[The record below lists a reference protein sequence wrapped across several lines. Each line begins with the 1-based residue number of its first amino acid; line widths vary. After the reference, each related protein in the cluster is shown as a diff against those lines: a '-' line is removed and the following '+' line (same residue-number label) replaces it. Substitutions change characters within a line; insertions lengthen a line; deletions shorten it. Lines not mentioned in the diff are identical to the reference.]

1 MIDLTGVEHHPAVVE
16 MVDVLCAKTQNTD
29 RGFFNAEVAYFLA
42 KMASSMRATIVTKDR
57 GEIPVNLYVLALGTS
72 GYGKGHSV
80 AIVEGEYL
88 AGFKKRFME
97 DTFPV
102 IAEQHLYSL
111 AAERALR
118 NGTDPQVEFEA
129 ADAEFRRCGALPFTF
144 DSGTTP
150 AIKQLRQKLM
160 LGNVGAINL
169 QIDEIG
175 SNMIANIEIMNVYL
189 ELFDQGMV
197 KQKLTKNTSDSVR
210 GEELD
215 GKTPT
220 NALLFGTP
228 AKLLDGGQT
237 EDQFYSF
244 LDTGYARRCIFGW
257 GQQTE
262 KAYNTLTPA
271 EIYANLIRPG
281 NVASVDKWANHFH
294 KLADPSVYGW
304 KMIVEDAVGIQLLTY
319 KIECEKAAETM
330 PDHEEIRK
338 AELSHRYFKALKL
351 AGTYAFIDGSIEIEM
366 DHLMSAILLIE
377 ESGAAFQAILNRE
390 KAYVKLAKYIAAE
403 GTDLTHA
410 DLHEALPFFKG
421 SNAFRNDMM
430 IMAIGWAYGHHII
443 IKKTFRDNL
452 EFFKGEKLE
461 ETNLDKMIV
470 AYSDH
475 WAYNYNCEEVPFD
488 QLTTLTQAPG
498 MHWTN
503 HHFKDGHRLREKVL
517 PGFNMI
523 SIDVD
528 GGTTLTVA
536 HELLKD
542 YKFLTYTTKRHNQ
555 VEGVDG
561 DGNDILGPDRF
572 RIMIPMNYT
581 LRLDPK
587 EYKEFM
593 DNVMAWLPFTTDESA
608 NEPEKK
614 WETFDGGQCHYNM
627 DGELLDVLEFIP
639 RTSKNDQF
647 KQNFQKVESLDNL
660 ERWFAGKIAT
670 GSRNNQMIKFAL
682 ALVDSGL
689 PLMDVNRQV
698 HAFNQKLA
706 NPLPTDEID
715 VTIMQTVAKR
725 YTRS

>member
-1 MIDLTGVEHHPAVVE
+1 MIDLTGVEHHPAIKE
-16 MVDVLCAKTQNTD
+16 MVDVLCAKTQNQD
-29 RGFFNAEVAYFLA
+29 RGFFNGMAAYFLA

-57 GEIPVNLYVLALGTS
+57 GEIPVNLYVLALATS

-97 DTFPV
+97 DTFPI
-102 IAEQHLYSL
+102 IAEQNLYKL
-111 AAERALR
+111 ATERANR
-118 NGTDPQVEFEA
+118 NTTDPQVEFEA
-129 ADAEFRRCGALPFTF
+129 LDAEFRRCGALPFTF

-160 LGNVGAINL
+160 LGDVGAINL
-169 QIDEIG
+169 QIDELG
-175 SNMIANIEIMNVYL
+175 SNLFASIEVMTVYL
-189 ELFDQGMV
+189 ELFDQGLV
-197 KQKLTKNTSDSVR
+197 KQKLTKNTSESVR

-271 EIYANLIRPG
+271 EIYANLIKPT
-281 NVASVDKWANHFH
+281 NAVTVDKWSNHFH
-294 KLADPSVYGW
+294 NLADPAMYGW
-304 KMIVEDAVGIQLLTY
+304 KMLVDDAVGIQLLTY
-319 KIECEKAAETM
+319 KIECEKAAEAM

-351 AGTYAFIDGSIEIEM
+351 AGTFAFIDGSIEIEM

-377 ESGAAFQAILNRE
+377 ESGTAFQAILNRE
-390 KAYVKLAKYIAAE
+390 KAYVKLAKYIAAD

-430 IMAIGWAYGHHII
+430 TMAIGWAYGQHII

-461 ETNLDKMIV
+461 ETDLNKLV
-470 AYSDH
+470 VSYSDH
-475 WAYNYNCEEVPFD
+475 FAYHYMGEEVPFEE
-488 QLTTLTQAPG
+488 LTQLTQAEG
-498 MHWTN
+498 YHWAN
-503 HHFKDGHRLREKVL
+503 HHFKDGHRLREKVN

-523 SIDVD
+523 AIDVD
-528 GGTTLTVA
+528 GGTTLAVA

-542 YKFLTYTTKRHNQ
+542 YKFLTYTTKRHKQ
-555 VEGVDG
+555 LEGHTDEG
-561 DGNDILGPDRF
+561 DEIRGPERF
-572 RIMIPMNYT
+572 RIMIPINYK

-593 DNVMAWLPFTTDESA
+593 DNVMSWLPFETDESA

-614 WETFDGGQCHYNM
+614 WETYAGGNFHYNLE
-627 DGELLDVLEFIP
+627 GELLNVLEFIP

-647 KQNFQKVESLDNL
+647 KQNFQKVESMDNL
-660 ERWFAGKIAT
+660 ERWFAAKVAT
-670 GSRNNQMIKFAL
+670 GNRNNQMVKFAL
-682 ALVDSGL
+682 ALVDGGL

-698 HAFNQKLA
+698 HAFNLKID
-706 NPLPTDEID
+706 NPLPADEID
-715 VTIMQTVAKR
+715 STIMQTVAKR
-725 YTRS
+725 YTRN